1 MATKYKIKNWEKYQ
15 HYKDR
20 NPPWIKLHVEILAS
34 EDWVT
39 LADASKLLMV
49 VCMIVA
55 ARNNGVIEGNP
66 DYIKRVAYL
75 DKRPDLTPLI
85 ECGFLEEV
93 LADASESKQ
102 PQAIA
107 RPEKEAE
114 GEKEKKDTGSASA
127 DSTAGHEVEAVKA
140 YNDLAEQ
147 LAWPKCER
155 LSASRKTK
163 IRARLRECGGI
174 DGWYFAL
181 AKAKASKFLRG
192 ETTRGAGHE
201 NWRPDIDFFL
211 TESKFIKLM
220 EGRYDGATTAPTV
233 APLPSK
239 TDEDWRAAVRRFK
252 RDEYWPLSG
261 FGPQPGYGGCQV
273 PISILIEFGLAKGAA

>member
-55 ARNNGVIEGNP
+55 ARNNGVIEGSP
-66 DYIKRVAYL
+66 DYLKRVAYL
-75 DKRPDLTPLI
+75 DKRPDLSPLI

-102 PQAIA
+102 AQADA
-107 RPEKEAE
+107 RPE
-114 GEKEKKDTGSASA
+114 GETEKKEVVRPVKEIQ
-127 DSTAGHEVEAVKA
+127 DSGQEVEAVKA

-147 LAWPKCER
+147 LRWPKCER
-155 LSASRKTK
+155 ISEQRRTK
-163 IRARLRECGGI
+163 IRARLRDWGGI
-174 DGWYFAL
+174 DGWYKAL
-181 AKAKASKFLRG
+181 ARAKASKFLRG
-192 ETTRGAGHE
+192 ETPRRPGHE

-211 TESKFIKLM
+211 TDSKFTKLM
-220 EGRYDGATTAPTV
+220 EGGYSDATATAPIQS
-233 APLPSK
+233 LPSK
-239 TDEDWRAAVRRFK
+239 TDEDWRSALRRFK

-261 FGPQPGYGGCQV
+261 YGPQPGYGGCIV
-273 PISILIEFGLAKGAA
+273 PTAILEEFGLLKGAA